1 MLLKILDLETKRR
14 DAILKAALKEFASRG
29 FDEASTNII
38 AKEAGISKSLMFHYV
53 NSKKDLF
60 LLTYDY
66 FTDIMNKEYLE
77 LMNFSQKDIFDWLY
91 QSYLLQIELLKKYPC
106 IFELNKLSI
115 ITSSD
120 EINKELERR
129 VKRKQS
135 SCYDQIFDRVDESKF
150 KEDLDLDICKQF
162 ILWSNIGFTKHILD
176 DIRNSE
182 TTELDYASIIARLD
196 DYFKELRKIFYK

>member
-66 FTDIMNKEYLE
+66 FTDVMNKEYLE
-77 LMNFSQKDIFDWLY
+77 LINFSEKDIFDRLY
-91 QSYLLQIELLKKYPC
+91 QSYFLQIELLKKFPW

-115 ITSSD
+115 ITNSD
-120 EINKELERR
+120 EINKELEGR

-135 SCYDQIFDRVDESKF
+135 SCYDQIVDRVDESKF

-162 ILWSNIGFTKHILD
+162 ILWSNIGFTKQILD
-176 DIRNSE
+176 EIRNSE

>member
-1 MLLKILDLETKRR
+1 MSLKILDLETKRR
-14 DAILKAALKEFASRG
+14 DAILNAALKEFASRG

-66 FTDIMNKEYLE
+66 FTDVMNKEYLE
-77 LMNFSQKDIFDWLY
+77 LINFSENDIFDRLY
-91 QSYLLQIELLKKYPC
+91 QSYLLQIELLKKYPW
-106 IFELNKLSI
+106 IFELNKLPI
-115 ITSSD
+115 ITNSD
-120 EINKELERR
+120 EINKELEGR

-135 SCYDQIFDRVDESKF
+135 SCYDQIFDRIDESKF

-162 ILWSNIGFTKHILD
+162 ILWSNIGFTKQILD

-182 TTELDYASIIARLD
+182 TTELDYASIIAKLD